1 MTPPRLPRAVLRRLA
16 PREVRESLVADLD
29 DVFERQA
36 SETTARRARWWYRRQ
51 AVRGVPALL
60 SMRLQ
65 RRRLPAVP
73 EEKKMT
79 AFDSFQRDL
88 RYAIRW
94 LWRSPA
100 FTVPAALTIALGIGA
115 TAAIFSV
122 VHAVLL
128 APLPYSAPDR
138 LVMVFQDMRAR
149 GGPANE
155 WATPGNLADWL
166 AAKDVFSSVASIR
179 QFLPTLTGMGE
190 PEPLVGELVT
200 QQYFDVLGTRME
212 KGRTFRPEEAVPN
225 AGRVVIISHGA
236 WQRRFGGDPN
246 VIGRRLTLSGEP
258 HEIVG
263 VLPAG
268 FRPVIVSNA
277 EVWRPERFSLTT
289 PSRGAVVLRV
299 VARLAP
305 GLTLASAQTRA
316 TALAAVL
323 EQKYP
328 EFNRN
333 VGFGVVPLQDQVVTD
348 VRPGL
353 LVLSAAVLFVLL
365 IAALNV
371 ANLLL
376 ARGSNRVRELGV
388 RMALGASRGRVVR
401 QLLTESVLLSVI
413 GGALGIGIS
422 LLGVEALV
430 GLAPDGSPRLDEV
443 HVNGTVLLFAGAMTI
458 VTGLLFGLVPAL
470 QASREGRTTAVNSA
484 SRGAVGGPG
493 RWTRRL
499 LVVGEIAVALMLL
512 VGGGLLLR
520 TFVSLQRSD
529 LGFDPTDVTVG
540 LVLPPAVK
548 YPGPPALVAFYD
560 QVLERAQTLPGVRVA
575 ALASVLPLAGG
586 DSDMDFHIEGAPPPR
601 TSDEAPVSWY
611 RLVSASYFEALGIK
625 PRRGRLFAAREP
637 TPEVVINEALARNR
651 WPGEDPLGRRVRF
664 GADGP
669 WFTIVGIVGEVK
681 HLGPR
686 AAPRNEI
693 FIPYWQFTERGMNV
707 VLKAAGGAERLV
719 RPLKDAVA
727 QIDKEVPVSAIGP
740 MTQMVADSIQR
751 PRFLATLVV
760 LFAGLAALLSAVG
773 IFGVLS
779 YTVAQR
785 TGEIGV
791 RLALGASPHQVV
803 WLVLGD
809 GLRLAAIGVVI
820 GVGVSLLLTPA
831 LGTLLYGVSP
841 ADPLTFALMSV
852 VLFAIAGLASAIP
865 ARRATRVSPVT
876 ALRESADA

>member
-1 MTPPRLPRAVLRRLA
+1 MTPPRLSRFVLRRLA
-16 PREVRESLVADLD
+16 PRDVREGLVADLD
-29 DVFERQA
+29 DVFARQA
-36 SETTARRARWWYRRQ
+36 GETNARRARWWYRRQ

-65 RRRLPAVP
+65 RRQLPSIP
-73 EEKKMT
+73 EEKRMT

-94 LWRSPA
+94 LRRSPA

-115 TAAIFSV
+115 TTAIFSV

-128 APLPYSAPDR
+128 APLPYPAPDR
-138 LVMVFQDMRAR
+138 LVMVWQDMRAR
-149 GGPANE
+149 GGPAQE
-155 WATPGNLADWL
+155 WATPGNLADWI
-166 AAKDVFSSVASIR
+166 AEKDLFAGVASIR
-179 QFLPTLTGMGE
+179 NFGPTLTGMGE
-190 PEPLVGELVT
+190 PEPIVGEQVT
-200 QQYFDVLGTRME
+200 QQYFDVLGVRME

-225 AGRVVIISHGA
+225 APRVAIISHGA
-236 WQRRFGGDPN
+236 WQRRFGGDPG
-246 VIGRRLTLSGEP
+246 VVGRQLTLNGEA

-268 FRPVIVSNA
+268 FRPIIAANA

-299 VARLAP
+299 VARLP
-305 GLTLASAQTRA
+305 QSLSLTAAETRA
-316 TALAAVL
+316 SALAATL
-323 EQKYP
+323 EQKFP
-328 EFNRN
+328 DFNRN
-333 VGFGVVPLQDQVVTD
+333 VGIGIGPLQDQVVTD

-353 LVLSAAVLFVLL
+353 LVLSAAVMFVLL

-388 RMALGASRGRVVR
+388 RMALGASRARVVR
-401 QLLTESVLLSVI
+401 QLLTESVLLSAI
-413 GGALGIGIS
+413 GGVLGIGLS

-430 GLAPDGSPRLDEV
+430 SLAPAGSPRLNEV
-443 HVNGTVLLFAGAMTI
+443 HVNGTVLLFAGAMTLL
-458 VTGLLFGLVPAL
+458 TGLLFGLVPAL
-470 QASREGRTTAVNSA
+470 QASREGRTSAVNSA
-484 SRGAVGGPG
+484 SRGAVGGPS

-499 LVVGEIAVALMLL
+499 LVVGEVAVALMLL

-540 LVLPPAVK
+540 FVLPPAVK
-548 YPGPPALVAFYD
+548 YPNPPSLVTFYD
-560 QVLERAQTLPGVRVA
+560 QVLERAQALPGVRIA

-586 DSDMDFHIEGAPPPR
+586 DSDMNFQIDGAPPPR
-601 TSDEAPVSWY
+601 TSEEAPVSWY
-611 RLVSASYFEALGIK
+611 RLVSAGYFEAMGIT
-625 PRRGRLFAAREP
+625 PRRGRVFAAREP
-637 TPEVVINEALARNR
+637 APEVVINEALAKQY
-651 WPGEDPLGRRVRF
+651 WPGEDPLGKRVRF
-664 GADGP
+664 ANDGP
-669 WFTIVGIVGEVK
+669 WFTVVGVLAEVK
-681 HLGPR
+681 YQGPR
-686 AAPRNEI
+686 AAPRNQI
-693 FIPYWQFTERGMNV
+693 YIPYWQFPERGMNV
-707 VLKAAGGAERLV
+707 VLKAPGGADRLV

-727 QIDKEVPVSAIGP
+727 QVDKDVPVSSIAP
-740 MTQMVADSIQR
+740 MTRMVADSIQR
-751 PRFLATLVV
+751 PRFLAMLVV

-791 RLALGASPHQVV
+791 RLALGAAPHQVV

-809 GLRLAAIGVVI
+809 GLRLAVVGVVI
-820 GVGVSLLLTPA
+820 GIGASLFLTPA
-831 LGTLLYGVSP
+831 LGTLLYGVSA
-841 ADPLTFALMSV
+841 ADPLTFGLMSAA
-852 VLFAIAGLASAIP
+852 LLAIAALASAIP

-876 ALRESADA
+876 ALRQSADV